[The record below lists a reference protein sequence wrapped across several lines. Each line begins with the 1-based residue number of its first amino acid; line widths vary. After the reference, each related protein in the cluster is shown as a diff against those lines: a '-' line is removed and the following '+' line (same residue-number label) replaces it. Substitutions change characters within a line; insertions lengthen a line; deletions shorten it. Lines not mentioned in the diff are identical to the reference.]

1 MIEFDFYAITADPEL
16 CWDQLLLNLDDRSV
30 WKIVRIT
37 NLQEYESADPP
48 KIILECRCINYDD
61 ECLFFLHQFG
71 NDVVFLRDNLLENTS
86 AVLMSHL
93 DSLNIPYG

>member
-37 NLQEYESADPP
+37 NLQ
-48 KIILECRCINYDD
+48 
-61 ECLFFLHQFG
+61 G
-71 NDVVFLRDNLLENTS
+71 
-86 AVLMSHL
+86 
-93 DSLNIPYG
+93 